1 MLQFLV
7 WRRKFELPAEI
18 RVTGEKEIQRR
29 KWRQLYMENLDET
42 EHENY
47 PRKST
52 VRCERNEKQSA
63 F

>member
-1 MLQFLV
+1 M
-7 WRRKFELPAEI
+7 LPAEI
-18 RVTGEKEIQRR
+18 RVTEEKGIQRG